1 MSSSRS
7 TARAKPFAALT
18 AVALVGV
25 ASIAL
30 PSPALAE
37 QPRLAASVS
46 QSAAPLE
53 SFSVDG
59 SEGIA
64 MSSYQAEAVVSMAED
79 SSSAVASR
87 AVPWLV
93 ARCLLGLGLNWAT
106 IAQIAATP
114 TYGGIQA
121 AFGYAAA
128 RCLMGR
134 AG

>member
-1 MSSSRS
+1 MSSLRS
-7 TARAKPFAALT
+7 IARTKLFAALT
-18 AVALVGV
+18 AVALVGMV
-25 ASIAL
+25 SIAL
-30 PSPALAE
+30 PSPALAG
-37 QPRLAASVS
+37 QPGLAASVS
-46 QSAAPLE
+46 RAAAPLE

-59 SEGIA
+59 SERIV
-64 MSSYQAEAVVSMAED
+64 MSSYQTEAAVSMTED
-79 SSSAVASR
+79 SSSAVAPR

-106 IAQIAATP
+106 IVQIAATP
-114 TYGGIQA
+114 TYGGVQA